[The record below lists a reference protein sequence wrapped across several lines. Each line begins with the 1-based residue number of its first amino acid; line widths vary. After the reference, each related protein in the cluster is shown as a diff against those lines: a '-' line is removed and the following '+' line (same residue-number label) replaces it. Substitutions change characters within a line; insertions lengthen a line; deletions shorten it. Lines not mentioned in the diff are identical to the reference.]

1 MSIEIIAAKMQRQIK
16 DLEHD
21 QKIKR
26 NMLLER
32 DEEITNLKK
41 ELDKKSLEGEWLESV
56 YQQQKKM
63 LSEYSSPPKNG
74 LAKSPILN

>member
-41 ELDKKSLEGEWLESV
+41 ELDKK
-56 YQQQKKM
+56 QQ
-63 LSEYSSPPKNG
+63 L
-74 LAKSPILN
+74 IDFLNKQLMEERK

>member
-41 ELDKKSLEGEWLESV
+41 ELDKK
-56 YQQQKKM
+56 QQLIDFLNKQLMEERKDNEKTR
-63 LSEYSSPPKNG
+63 KNIRR
-74 LAKSPILN
+74 K

>member
-32 DEEITNLKK
+32 DEEIMNLKK
-41 ELDKKSLEGEWLESV
+41 ELDKK
-56 YQQQKKM
+56 QQLIDFLNKQLMEERKDNEKTRKNTRRKK
-63 LSEYSSPPKNG
+63 
-74 LAKSPILN
+74 

>member
-41 ELDKKSLEGEWLESV
+41 ELDKKQELINFLNKQLMEERKDNEKTRKNIRR
-56 YQQQKKM
+56 KK
-63 LSEYSSPPKNG
+63 
-74 LAKSPILN
+74 

>member
-41 ELDKKSLEGEWLESV
+41 ELDKK
-56 YQQQKKM
+56 QQLIDFLNKQLMEERKDNEKTR
-63 LSEYSSPPKNG
+63 KNIIQ
-74 LAKSPILN
+74 SYDR

>member
-1 MSIEIIAAKMQRQIK
+1 MNIEIIAAKMQRQIK

-41 ELDKKSLEGEWLESV
+41 ELDKK
-56 YQQQKKM
+56 QQLIDFLNKQLMEERKDNEKTRKNTRRKK
-63 LSEYSSPPKNG
+63 
-74 LAKSPILN
+74 

>member
-41 ELDKKSLEGEWLESV
+41 ELDKK
-56 YQQQKKM
+56 QQLIDFLNKQLMEERKDNEKTRKNIRRKK
-63 LSEYSSPPKNG
+63 
-74 LAKSPILN
+74 

>member
-41 ELDKKSLEGEWLESV
+41 ELDKK
-56 YQQQKKM
+56 QQLIDFLNKQLMEERKDNEKTRKNTRRKK
-63 LSEYSSPPKNG
+63 
-74 LAKSPILN
+74 